1 MTRSYQFWLV
11 VLFVLLMSGCRMA
24 GDQDEQ
30 PQVSVSIVPLAYF
43 TDQLTDEGV
52 SVNVMVPPGASHA
65 TYSPSTSQLQAL
77 SDADIYFRIGHL
89 GYEQVWMDRLAEL
102 GQDMEITDLSANVD
116 LIRGEPVD
124 HGDHVHEG
132 GVDPHIWMSP
142 ATMLELLPVFKQTL
156 SETYPAM
163 ADQISA
169 NHDSLY
175 ERVQDLHTGML
186 QLSEELEQKSFMI
199 FHPALTYLARD
210 YGLEQI
216 PIEYEGKEPTPGRL
230 RRIIDQAR
238 ATEIPVIFIQEEFD
252 ERSAELVSR
261 ESGASLIQINPMAY
275 NWFEGMEE
283 IMDAFKDNLR

>member
-1 MTRSYQFWLV
+1 
-11 VLFVLLMSGCRMA
+11 MA
-24 GDQDEQ
+24 GNQEEQ
-30 PQVSVSIVPLAYF
+30 PRVSVSIVPLAYF
-43 TDQLTDEGV
+43 TEQLMDEGV

-65 TYSPSTSQLQAL
+65 TYSPSTSQLQSL
-77 SDADIYFRIGHL
+77 SEADIYFRIGHL
-89 GYEQVWMDRLAEL
+89 GYEQAWMNRLAEL
-102 GQDMEITDLSANVD
+102 GKDMEIIDLSENIE
-116 LIRGEPVD
+116 LIRGEPVE

-142 ATMLELLPVFKQTL
+142 ATMLELLPVFKEAL
-156 SETYPAM
+156 SKTYPAM
-163 ADQISA
+163 ADQIRD

-175 ERVQDLHTGML
+175 DRVQNLHFRMQ

-216 PIEYEGKEPTPGRL
+216 PIEHEGKEPTPGRL

-238 ATEIPVIFIQEEFD
+238 AQEIPVIFIQEEFD
-252 ERSAELVSR
+252 ERSAELVSQ
-261 ESGASLIQINPMAY
+261 ESGASLVQINPMAY

-283 IMDAFKDNLR
+283 IMNAFKDNLR